1 MKKISLWILLVVF
14 TVSLA
19 RAQESATQQQLDKLS
34 GQIQDLLD
42 AQAQQGK
49 RLDALAK
56 DISELRE
63 KVNAPKTEDNASAA
77 DLKNLAEKVQEIDR
91 KRRDDR
97 ELIIKQIE
105 NLGKVA
111 AGAPV
116 KSRTPTTPKTSDDTA
131 TPATPQNGYY
141 YVVKPGDTLPA
152 IAKAYRDQG
161 VKVTT
166 TQIKA
171 ANPKMNPDMLI
182 VGKKVFIPDASAK

>member
-1 MKKISLWILLVVF
+1 M
-14 TVSLA
+14 VSLA

-77 DLKNLAEKVQEIDR
+77 DLKNLAEKVQEIDK

-116 KSRTPTTPKTSDDTA
+116 KSRTPATPKTSDDTT

-182 VGKKVFIPDASAK
+182 VGKKIFIPDANAK